1 MQQALFV
8 KSHCYALELKSIT
21 GRARR
26 HQYDFRQWCAERD
39 TQRERRDSQQ
49 RHRQPN
55 KQKRG
60 GIGNIPGHDPAQGGP
75 VSQS

>member
-1 MQQALFV
+1 M

-39 TQRERRDSQQ
+39 TQRERMDSQQ